1 MSTVSIG
8 GEIFGTGRQHGCLH
22 GYRRVRHG
30 RSVGKPDSQRIQ
42 YREYGNDR
50 ARSCQ
55 RSGSTRTQNS
65 GSVYQAVSVTSQAL
79 AGGGVTSASSTI
91 LPSYTL
97 AYDPSAPFANLQG
110 MVAAPRNVDPVAE
123 TADQISASVAFRANL
138 AVIEA
143 ANKNFKTLL
152 DTLA

>member
-1 MSTVSIG
+1 MAASMAIAASGMAAASASLTASASNIANM
-8 GEIFGTGRQHGCLH
+8 ETTGPVPASG
-22 GYRRVRHG
+22 
-30 RSVGKPDSQRIQ
+30 PDQPVP
-42 YREYGNDR
+42 
-50 ARSCQ
+50 
-55 RSGSTRTQNS
+55 QNS

-110 MVAAPRNVDPVAE
+110 MVAAPNVDPVAE

-138 AVIEA
+138 AVFEA